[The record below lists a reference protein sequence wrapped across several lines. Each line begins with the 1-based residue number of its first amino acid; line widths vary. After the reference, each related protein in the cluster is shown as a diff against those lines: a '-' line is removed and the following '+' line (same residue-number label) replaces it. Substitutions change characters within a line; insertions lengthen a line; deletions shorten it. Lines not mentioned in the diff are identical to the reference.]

1 MGALRDY
8 ARAALARPGVMRA
21 FDRATAVALR
31 AGVAPMRVYGHFGP
45 VRLPVSRETLKRGG
59 VYPVRDH
66 YYEPQFNDAH
76 LRRPL
81 SAERYLPGVDLR
93 REEQRAF
100 VRSLAFADELKAL
113 GWDRPAAS
121 PLDPTVHGLT
131 NFSAGDSDLLYQVIR
146 TMRPR
151 RIVEIGSGD
160 STKVARAA
168 LLRNEADGDEPAEH
182 VCIEPYEM
190 PWLEQLG
197 VRVIR
202 ARVQDV
208 GLEPFLALAADD
220 LLFIDSSHV
229 IRPQG
234 DVLFE
239 FLEVLPSLASGIVV
253 HVHDIFTPRDYPDQ
267 WVRESVRMWDE
278 QYLLEALLSSSDR
291 YEVLAALNDLKHTAY
306 DDLAA
311 ACPYLTPGSE
321 PASFYLRV
329 R

>member
-1 MGALRDY
+1 MGAVRDF
-8 ARAALARPGVMRA
+8 ARGLLARPGVMRA
-21 FDRATAVALR
+21 FDRSTAVALR
-31 AGVAPMRVYGHFGP
+31 VGAAPMRVYGHFGP
-45 VRLPVSRETLKRGG
+45 VRLPASRETLKSIGI
-59 VYPVRDH
+59 YPIADH

-76 LRRPL
+76 LRKPL
-81 SAERYLPGVDLR
+81 TAERYLPGIDLR
-93 REEQRAF
+93 RAEQVSF
-100 VRSLAFADELKAL
+100 IRSLAFADELREL
-113 GWDRPAAS
+113 HWDRPAAS
-121 PLDPTVHGLT
+121 DLDATVVPPR
-131 NFSAGDSDLLYQVIR
+131 NFPAGDADVLYQVIR
-146 TMRPR
+146 TLKPR
-151 RIVEIGSGD
+151 RVIEIGSGD

-168 LLRNEADGDEPAEH
+168 LLRNERDGSAPAEH
-182 VCIEPYEM
+182 TCIEPYQM

-202 ARVQDV
+202 SRVEDV
-208 GLEPFLALAADD
+208 GLDPFLGLEAGD

-239 FLEVLPSLASGIVV
+239 FLEILPSLASGVIV

-267 WVRESVRMWDE
+267 WVREAVRMWDE
-278 QYLLEALLSSSDR
+278 QYLLEALLAHSDR
-291 YEVLAALNDLKHTAY
+291 YEILAALNDLSHAAF

-311 ACPYLTPGSE
+311 VCPYLKPGDQ